1 MALMGGRRRWA
12 LAARWP
18 NAIADSSSQGARKTI
33 PTSAGISVKTME
45 TLDWRLRTV
54 TGCAAHQNPQRY
66 EQPQDRAFAASRFAT
81 GQLCEVQKRRARGQ
95 NSRRCEGAHN
105 PACQGAP
112 IRRHLVAGW
121 LVQLPGPKD
130 GRQFTPVLG
139 WCHSNCRGSDQPM

>member
-1 MALMGGRRRWA
+1 MRGS
-12 LAARWP
+12 P
-18 NAIADSSSQGARKTI
+18 VKTI
-33 PTSAGISVKTME
+33 E

-54 TGCAAHQNPQRY
+54 TGWAHAAQIPSATNSHS
-66 EQPQDRAFAASRFAT
+66 DRAFAASRLAT
-81 GQLCEVQKRRARGQ
+81 GQLREVQKRRARGQ
-95 NSRRCEGAHN
+95 HGRRCEGAQQ
-105 PACQGAP
+105 PGLPGAP